1 MAKTDFT
8 FVGSPH
14 DPLSISGSD
23 PHTGSVDDGSGA
35 RLAAWYKIEP
45 GYFLTSSALGNTNR
59 GPGDKHIYKLFEA
72 SGGSKDRNSV
82 QRHLSTNGTDGYSAT
97 YQPAISASMIGQG
110 YLDGDDQY
118 FMVGDFASNQ
128 GINLQ
133 NSSVYADRD
142 LDADTVAS
150 DAKNWR
156 SGWIS
161 GSHDP
166 DSISTA
172 IDQASWEG
180 YTLFGVMKQANNN
193 TANNYTLCYLHGAER
208 EDGIV
213 GQSNN
218 ASFSIG
224 IKKHSSVNSV
234 GAHQGLLMGWCDVG
248 DNAAAEL
255 YSDDANYS
263 QNWHIVT
270 GWASRSPGPV
280 ASIGTEIKLYANGI
294 LAGETWMEPSHV
306 DTPIITGAH
315 RYTRIGGSYN
325 SATAGYISSCDM
337 TDATNPA
344 SAALQGFAECFTFED
359 ALSHQRR
366 QQMER
371 YLADKNGIEM
381 SSSTYLSSMEGG
393 PEGTAQVHA
402 ALGSALTGIG
412 TYARAYYQAATSSS
426 DFLIQHETC
435 GGGFLKSTADGGNFY
450 KVQSESATSLRLHVR
465 AESLNDSKHAGS
477 QVALVSKATSPFGHA
492 IDNIKGYAL
501 KFGTL
506 KDDADQGDTPKFRLS
521 LRNGAEYLDGK
532 TSSGC
537 TDIDLSSS
545 ILGETMA
552 VDTWYTMRLDVVPS
566 GHSYDRI
573 RAYASTDGGSTFHE
587 LSASG
592 ATALDQG
599 EFPASQDINRD
610 SEKYR
615 YWADDHKF
623 NANRVPIPN
632 GVHNGYYVTLSSSTG
647 HTIGTK
653 YYVDG
658 FTAKLDT
665 V

>member
-1 MAKTDFT
+1 
-8 FVGSPH
+8 
-14 DPLSISGSD
+14 
-23 PHTGSVDDGSGA
+23 
-35 RLAAWYKIEP
+35 
-45 GYFLTSSALGNTNR
+45 
-59 GPGDKHIYKLFEA
+59 
-72 SGGSKDRNSV
+72 
-82 QRHLSTNGTDGYSAT
+82 
-97 YQPAISASMIGQG
+97 
-110 YLDGDDQY
+110 
-118 FMVGDFASNQ
+118 
-128 GINLQ
+128 
-133 NSSVYADRD
+133 
-142 LDADTVAS
+142 
-150 DAKNWR
+150 
-156 SGWIS
+156 
-161 GSHDP
+161 
-166 DSISTA
+166 
-172 IDQASWEG
+172 
-180 YTLFGVMKQANNN
+180 
-193 TANNYTLCYLHGAER
+193 
-208 EDGIV
+208 
-213 GQSNN
+213 
-218 ASFSIG
+218 
-224 IKKHSSVNSV
+224 
-234 GAHQGLLMGWCDVG
+234 
-248 DNAAAEL
+248 
-255 YSDDANYS
+255 
-263 QNWHIVT
+263 
-270 GWASRSPGPV
+270 
-280 ASIGTEIKLYANGI
+280 
-294 LAGETWMEPSHV
+294 MES
-306 DTPIITGAH
+306 
-315 RYTRIGGSYN
+315 
-325 SATAGYISSCDM
+325 
-337 TDATNPA
+337 
-344 SAALQGFAECFTFED
+344 
-359 ALSHQRR
+359 
-366 QQMER
+366 

-402 ALGSALTGIG
+402 ALGSALTGNG